1 VENCSSSSKIPI
13 QLSRPFSFT
22 IATEEIA
29 IGNTFATK
37 FSKFRATAGDTFES
51 PLMIQEFPSP
61 LSIKEQMLRGAYFY
75 RLFARNCPQK
85 AITMKAIELKENG
98 GPEVMRLREIP
109 MPKPQQGEALI
120 RVAVTGVNFID
131 LYVREGRYC
140 NKLPFTPGQEAAGTV
155 VAVGTGVSHLHEGD
169 RVAWCSILGTYAEYA
184 VAPAERVVPI
194 PVGIAFEQA
203 AAALLQ
209 GMTAHYL
216 SHSAYPIQPGDEVLI
231 HAGAG
236 GTGLLLTQLAKQR
249 GARVL
254 TTVSNEEKAELSYQV
269 GADVVI
275 LYTRFDFGAEV
286 KRLTDGRGLAAVY
299 DSIGKETV
307 EESLTC
313 LKARGTLVLYG
324 SASGDVPPLDLMKLA
339 SLGSLYVT
347 RPILRDYTLTR
358 NELVDRA
365 TQVFQAVVSGLLK
378 LRIERTYSLSEAAQA
393 HRDLESRKTTGK
405 LLLFP

>member
-1 VENCSSSSKIPI
+1 
-13 QLSRPFSFT
+13 
-22 IATEEIA
+22 
-29 IGNTFATK
+29 
-37 FSKFRATAGDTFES
+37 
-51 PLMIQEFPSP
+51 
-61 LSIKEQMLRGAYFY
+61 
-75 RLFARNCPQK
+75 
-85 AITMKAIELKENG
+85 MKAIELTETG
-98 GPEVMRLREIP
+98 GPEVMQVREIP
-109 MPKPQQGEALI
+109 TPIPRESEVLI

-131 LYVREGRYC
+131 LFVRKGRYG

-155 VAVGTGVSHLHEGD
+155 VAVGKSVSHLQEGD

-184 VAPAERVVPI
+184 VAPAERVVPMPI
-194 PVGIAFEQA
+194 GVTFEQA

-236 GTGLLLTQLAKQR
+236 GTGLLLTQFAKLR

-254 TTVSNEEKAELSYQV
+254 TTVSNEEKAELSYQA
-269 GADVVI
+269 GADDVI
-275 LYTRFDFGAEV
+275 LYTKSDFADEV
-286 KRLTDGRGLAAVY
+286 RRLSHGLAAVY
-299 DSIGKETV
+299 DSIGQCTFEQ
-307 EESLTC
+307 SLTC

-347 RPILRDYTLTR
+347 RPTLRDYTLTR
-358 NELVDRA
+358 AELLGRA
-365 TQVFQAVVSGLLK
+365 AEVFQAVTSGALK
-378 LRIERTYSLSEAAQA
+378 LRIERRYSLGEAAQA

-405 LLLFP
+405 LLLLSPLSSEQFGA